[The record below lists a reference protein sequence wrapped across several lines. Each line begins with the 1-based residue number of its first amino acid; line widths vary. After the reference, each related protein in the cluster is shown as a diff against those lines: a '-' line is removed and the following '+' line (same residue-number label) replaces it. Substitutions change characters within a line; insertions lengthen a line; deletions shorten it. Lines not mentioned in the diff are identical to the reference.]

1 MSKLRLVDRATGRCL
16 LPEVVVAQRF
26 VPRLLGLMGRRSL
39 KPETGLYLP
48 RCSSIH
54 MFFMR
59 FPIDAVYLAGNEVRK
74 IVHGLKPWRI
84 SWCRGADGVLEAP
97 AGWARKAELSVGAR
111 VRLEQ

>member
-1 MSKLRLVDRATGRCL
+1 MSKLRLVDCATGCCL

-74 IVHGLKPWRI
+74 IVHGLKPMAHFVVP
-84 SWCRGADGVLEAP
+84 WCRRR
-97 AGWARKAELSVGAR
+97 AGSPR
-111 VRLEQ
+111 RLGPESRT